1 MTEKTQ
7 ELKPCPFCGGQA
19 MIRSARSW
27 HYLDADHDSN
37 CIFEV
42 GSAIQVPASDEQREL
57 LISDWNRRAPQC
69 EKE

>member
-1 MTEKTQ
+1 
-7 ELKPCPFCGGQA
+7 
-19 MIRSARSW
+19 MIRSTRSW